1 MSVIAYIGLGSNMG
15 DKTANCQT
23 AVEHLAEAGR
33 IVSVSSFYYTEP
45 VGYKEQED
53 FINAVAGLETNC
65 SPSELLSI
73 CHAIEDR
80 LGRRRT
86 VRWGP
91 RTVDLD
97 ILLFGDLVVNR
108 PDLII
113 PHPLMAL
120 RRFVLAPLVEI
131 APAVRHPVLN
141 KTMIQLLGEL
151 QNSQTVMKLQ
161 ARERSTMT
169 PKPDIRP
176 ARYIVTEG
184 PIGVGKTSLTMLL
197 AEELGARL
205 ILEQA
210 EENPFLTQFYKDP
223 SRYRFQT
230 QMFFLLSR
238 FSQQQEMAQPD
249 LFSRI
254 TISDYLFDK
263 DRIFAYVNLDDN
275 ELPLYE
281 QFYKILEPKIVQPDL
296 VIFLQA
302 DTDTLLR
309 RIKQRGRSFEK
320 EIGPDY
326 IAAVNE
332 AYNQFFFRYT
342 DTPLLV
348 INTSDI
354 DFVHRR
360 EDLDDLLKQILGMKQ
375 GTQYYVPRTRGK

>member
-1 MSVIAYIGLGSNMG
+1 
-15 DKTANCQT
+15 
-23 AVEHLAEAGR
+23 
-33 IVSVSSFYYTEP
+33 
-45 VGYKEQED
+45 
-53 FINAVAGLETNC
+53 
-65 SPSELLSI
+65 
-73 CHAIEDR
+73 
-80 LGRRRT
+80 
-86 VRWGP
+86 
-91 RTVDLD
+91 
-97 ILLFGDLVVNR
+97 
-108 PDLII
+108 
-113 PHPLMAL
+113 
-120 RRFVLAPLVEI
+120 
-131 APAVRHPVLN
+131 
-141 KTMIQLLGEL
+141 
-151 QNSQTVMKLQ
+151 
-161 ARERSTMT
+161 MT
-169 PKPDIRP
+169 PKPDMRQT
-176 ARYIVTEG
+176 RYIVTEG

-210 EENPFLTQFYKDP
+210 EENPFLSQFYKDP

-254 TISDYLFDK
+254 TISDYLFNK

-309 RIKQRGRSFEK
+309 RIKQRGRTFEK
-320 EIGPDY
+320 EIGLDY

-332 AYNQFFFRYT
+332 AYNQFFFRYA

-375 GTQYYVPRTRGK
+375 GTQYYVPRTQKK